1 MSLSQR
7 MFAASYDLLNAGVEG
22 RLGRYRQQTAGRAMG
37 DVLEIGGGTG
47 ANLPFYRRDVRL
59 TMLEPNPHMVKRLK
73 RTADKL
79 GRSLD
84 IVVGSGEEISFLD
97 NSFDSVVS
105 TLVMCSVKDLG
116 VTLQEARRVLKAGGT
131 FYFFEH
137 VLASGGMR
145 RRYQNWLNP
154 PWRLL
159 NGDCNINRYV
169 QGAIRAAGFTRVE
182 LESFDLPIGPPV
194 VRPTIVG
201 TVSALTK

>member
-1 MSLSQR
+1 VGLGIRRRVM
-7 MFAASYDLLNAGVEG
+7 AATYD
-22 RLGRYRQQTAGRAMG
+22 RLGRSAEPKLEQYRERTAGRATG
-37 DVLEIGGGTG
+37 KVLELGGGTG
-47 ANLPFYRRDVRL
+47 ANLSFYNPEVEL
-59 TMLEPNPHMVKRLK
+59 IVAEPNPHMASRLHQK
-73 RTADKL
+73 AADL
-79 GRSLD
+79 GREVTIVPDGGESLPF
-84 IVVGSGEEISFLD
+84 SD

-137 VLASGGMR
+137 VLASGGIR
-145 RRYQNWLNP
+145 RTYQNWLNP

-159 NGDCNINRYV
+159 NGDCNINRDIPA
-169 QGAIRAAGFTRVE
+169 AIQAAGFTRVE

-201 TVSALTK
+201 AARV

>member
-97 NSFDSVVS
+97 NSFDSVVT
-105 TLVMCSVKDLG
+105 TLVLCMVDDLEQ
-116 VTLQEARRVLKAGGT
+116 VVREARRVLRPAGALY
-131 FYFFEH
+131 FYEH
-137 VLASGGMR
+137 VASESLR
-145 RRYQNWLNP
+145 RRRWEDRLNP
-154 PWRLL
+154 TWKFLTTGCNL
-159 NGDCNINRYV
+159 NRDIAAAIGD
-169 QGAIRAAGFTRVE
+169 GGFSQVV
-182 LESFDLPIGPPV
+182 LSAFDLSVGLPITLPN
-194 VRPTIVG
+194 IVG
-201 TVSALTK
+201 EARP